1 MTIQKYINKNK
12 ELHSALL
19 AFLENAEDAE
29 NGCRELIHI
38 IKTKKYEKN
47 QNEFEHFLP
56 CSTTCPATPFKTAT
70 GSMW

>member
-29 NGCRELIHI
+29 NRCRELIHI
-38 IKTKKYEKN
+38 IRTKNYEKIKMN
-47 QNEFEHFLP
+47 LSIFFYW
-56 CSTTCPATPFKTAT
+56 S
-70 GSMW
+70 